1 MTIYQEIIL
10 DHYHHPHNYGEL
22 DNPDAD
28 VSVSNSSCGDKIRL
42 TLEIKKNHIT
52 NIAYSA
58 SGCAISMASA
68 SILSDYVKGKSCKEV
83 DNISKDTLLSLIGI
97 ELSPSRLRC
106 ALLPLEALS
115 KAVQSV
121 PTK

>member
-42 TLEIKKNHIT
+42 TLEIKKNQIT
-52 NIAYSA
+52 DIAYSA

>member
-10 DHYHHPHNYGEL
+10 DHYHNPHNYGDL
-22 DNPDAD
+22 DDPQAD

-42 TLEIKKNHIT
+42 TLKVEKDVIT
-52 NIAYSA
+52 DVAFSA
-58 SGCAISMASA
+58 VGCAISMASA
-68 SILSDYVKGKSCKEV
+68 SLLTDHVNHTSVTEVKKIKKEE
-83 DNISKDTLLSLIGI
+83 LLALIGI

-115 KAVQSV
+115 KAVQSLDNQ
-121 PTK
+121 